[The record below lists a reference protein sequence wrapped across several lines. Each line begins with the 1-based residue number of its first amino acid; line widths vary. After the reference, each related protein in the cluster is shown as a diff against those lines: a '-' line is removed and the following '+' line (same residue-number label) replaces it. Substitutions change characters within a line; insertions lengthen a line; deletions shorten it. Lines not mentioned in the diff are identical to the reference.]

1 MSNVTV
7 EKYDPDNGG
16 SWTVVADFKLKTK
29 KSHFCTVFYQDPFLS
44 NSFVYVIGGW
54 NRTYLNEVH
63 RVQVDTDIKTDNWEE
78 LEGMTAAR

>member
-1 MSNVTV
+1 M

-16 SWTVVADFKLKTK
+16 SWTEMADFKLKTK
-29 KSHFCTVFYQDPFLS
+29 KSHFCTVFYQDPYLN

-63 RVQVDTDIKTDNWEE
+63 RVQVDTADLKTENWEE
-78 LEGMTAAR
+78 VEGMTAAR